1 MQCLFRYSTA
11 GAIAVT
17 NDKITVSVSFIYFI
31 SQSDDDSEEIDDS
44 ELKVEHSNDAIDG
57 ANNTYICET
66 QSELNTGLLLA
77 LAVRIGIKLLVL
89 LL

>member
-1 MQCLFRYSTA
+1 MQCLFRYSRA

-17 NDKITVSVSFIYFI
+17 NDKITFSASFI
-31 SQSDDDSEEIDDS
+31 SQSDDGSEEIDDS
-44 ELKVEHSNDAIDG
+44 ESKVEHSNNATDG
-57 ANNTYICET
+57 ASNRYICEM

-77 LAVRIGIKLLVL
+77 LVVRTGIKLLVL